1 VFALL
6 IEHHHAQRNFEA
18 AYARPRT
25 AQPSKRAACRGARQ
39 PHAFAP
45 ARAHGGIPDADLWS
59 GRQCSYSLI
68 CKMRERNIILNPYLD
83 QEMVEQI
90 HAAMGISS
98 ADELQGDDG
107 IEEQLGDDY

>member
-1 VFALL
+1 
-6 IEHHHAQRNFEA
+6 
-18 AYARPRT
+18 
-25 AQPSKRAACRGARQ
+25 
-39 PHAFAP
+39 
-45 ARAHGGIPDADLWS
+45 
-59 GRQCSYSLI
+59 
-68 CKMRERNIILNPYLD
+68 MRERNIILNPYLD

>member
-1 VFALL
+1 MRSGTSRRRTPGRALHNRL
-6 IEHHHAQRNFEA
+6 NARLAEERGNHTHSHQR
-18 AYARPRT
+18 
-25 AQPSKRAACRGARQ
+25 
-39 PHAFAP
+39 
-45 ARAHGGIPDADLWS
+45 ARARRHFGCRLWS
-59 GRQCSYSLI
+59 GRQCRYSLI